1 MKQPLPKIDN
11 SEEFYCHYKDMQT
24 PRIRYD
30 IRKDIKRTDTLFR
43 YFDDFDSEA
52 SQGLYNVLNAYA
64 HLDPG
69 VGYV

>member
-1 MKQPLPKIDN
+1 
-11 SEEFYCHYKDMQT
+11 MQT

-43 YFDDFDSEA
+43 DFDDFDSEA